1 VKKPEVYLEPKT
13 RALKVI
19 ELLEKEHADAKIA
32 LHHSNPLELLVAT
45 ILSAQATDEQINKI
59 TPSLF
64 EKYRTA
70 EDFANADLKELEQHI
85 KSSGF
90 YHNKAKNIKNCCKM
104 LVEKYNGK
112 VPKTMDELTELPGVA
127 RKTANIVLANA
138 YGVVEGV
145 AVDTHVRRLAQ
156 RLGLSEYDDPEKI
169 EKDLMHLGFVRLDPG
184 KMRVIV
190 LFKVDSLIRN
200 LLNEKWNDLID
211 DIPNMAGGQI
221 QSLRLRKGE
230 EGLQQFIESINL
242 LGNPLQIFSSGIL
255 LRQFFPESLR
265 RRLNSR

>member
-1 VKKPEVYLEPKT
+1 MKRPKVYLEPKA

-19 ELLEKEHADAKIA
+19 ELLEKEHTDAKIA

-70 EDFANADLKELEQHI
+70 EDFANADLKELEQQI

-145 AVDTHVRRLAQ
+145 AVDTHVGRPAQ
-156 RLGLSEYDDPEKI
+156 RLGLSESGNPNKI
-169 EKDLMHLGFVRLDPG
+169 EADLMKIVPKD
-184 KMRVIV
+184 KWMRITDLLIFHGRRVCTAKKPNCAGCV
-190 LFKVDSLIRN
+190 LNKICPSAFTF
-200 LLNEKWNDLID
+200 E
-211 DIPNMAGGQI
+211 
-221 QSLRLRKGE
+221 
-230 EGLQQFIESINL
+230 
-242 LGNPLQIFSSGIL
+242 
-255 LRQFFPESLR
+255 
-265 RRLNSR
+265 